1 MLPQLKLK
9 ADFSYRPSS
18 YDVKDV
24 EPEFRYIQDSWES
37 MDIAVNTETGRIS
50 KIKEDVQ
57 LFTTNVYADY
67 NQTFGKH
74 TLGGLVGFNQ
84 EVWKKEQ
91 LSAGNTGIMS
101 IGAPTLGNT
110 YGVNPSKGEVDEHW
124 AVRGVFMRIN
134 YNYSD
139 RYLFEMNGRYDGS
152 SKFPHDSRFKF
163 FPSFSA
169 AWRLSEESFMA
180 DTRSW
185 LDNLKIRASYGSIG
199 NQNVANYGFYSRMG
213 SSQSSAMINGQ
224 RPYQVNP
231 PGLISPDFT
240 WETATTIN
248 GGLDV
253 SLLSNRLNYSF
264 DIYRRETKD
273 IIMDGST
280 YPSVLGTS
288 APMVNS
294 GKLRT
299 HGWEM
304 SLGWKDRLSNGFF
317 YDLNF
322 VLSDY
327 QTEVALFNGNDNC
340 SLGSLYTGKKVGE
353 IWGYVTDRI
362 LQEGDIA
369 NNLIIQYTDENGNNL
384 HRPNESNSAYYP
396 GDIMYKDING
406 DGKVDRGLNTLDD
419 HGDLKVL
426 GNNTPRLKFGLTGNF
441 AWKGFDLNLFFQ
453 GVGKRDV
460 WISDKTYWGDED
472 GPGSKKVYENS
483 WTPEQTDAKY
493 PLYGARRSQNWYTQS
508 AYMFNGAYLRLKQAI
523 LGYTVPAEITNKIKM
538 SKLRVYVS
546 GFNLFEIT
554 ELPDVYDPDL
564 LSTSYPQMRSIA
576 LGVQVGF

>member
-1 MLPQLKLK
+1 
-9 ADFSYRPSS
+9 
-18 YDVKDV
+18 
-24 EPEFRYIQDSWES
+24 
-37 MDIAVNTETGRIS
+37 
-50 KIKEDVQ
+50 
-57 LFTTNVYADY
+57 
-67 NQTFGKH
+67 
-74 TLGGLVGFNQ
+74 
-84 EVWKKEQ
+84 
-91 LSAGNTGIMS
+91 
-101 IGAPTLGNT
+101 
-110 YGVNPSKGEVDEHW
+110 
-124 AVRGVFMRIN
+124 
-134 YNYSD
+134 
-139 RYLFEMNGRYDGS
+139 
-152 SKFPHDSRFKF
+152 
-163 FPSFSA
+163 
-169 AWRLSEESFMA
+169 
-180 DTRSW
+180 
-185 LDNLKIRASYGSIG
+185 
-199 NQNVANYGFYSRMG
+199 
-213 SSQSSAMINGQ
+213 
-224 RPYQVNP
+224 
-231 PGLISPDFT
+231 
-240 WETATTIN
+240 
-248 GGLDV
+248 
-253 SLLSNRLNYSF
+253 
-264 DIYRRETKD
+264 
-273 IIMDGST
+273 MDGST

-426 GNNTPRLKFGLTGNF
+426 GNNTPRLKFGLTANF

>member
-185 LDNLKIRASYGSIG
+185 LDNLKVRASYGSIG

-426 GNNTPRLKFGLTGNF
+426 GNNTPRLKFGLTANF

>member
-1 MLPQLKLK
+1 MKLK

-322 VLSDY
+322 VLSD
-327 QTEVALFNGNDNC
+327 
-340 SLGSLYTGKKVGE
+340 
-353 IWGYVTDRI
+353 
-362 LQEGDIA
+362 
-369 NNLIIQYTDENGNNL
+369 
-384 HRPNESNSAYYP
+384 
-396 GDIMYKDING
+396 
-406 DGKVDRGLNTLDD
+406 
-419 HGDLKVL
+419 
-426 GNNTPRLKFGLTGNF
+426 
-441 AWKGFDLNLFFQ
+441 
-453 GVGKRDV
+453 
-460 WISDKTYWGDED
+460 
-472 GPGSKKVYENS
+472 
-483 WTPEQTDAKY
+483 
-493 PLYGARRSQNWYTQS
+493 
-508 AYMFNGAYLRLKQAI
+508 
-523 LGYTVPAEITNKIKM
+523 
-538 SKLRVYVS
+538 
-546 GFNLFEIT
+546 
-554 ELPDVYDPDL
+554 
-564 LSTSYPQMRSIA
+564 
-576 LGVQVGF
+576 

>member
-1 MLPQLKLK
+1 
-9 ADFSYRPSS
+9 
-18 YDVKDV
+18 
-24 EPEFRYIQDSWES
+24 
-37 MDIAVNTETGRIS
+37 
-50 KIKEDVQ
+50 
-57 LFTTNVYADY
+57 
-67 NQTFGKH
+67 
-74 TLGGLVGFNQ
+74 
-84 EVWKKEQ
+84 
-91 LSAGNTGIMS
+91 MS

-426 GNNTPRLKFGLTGNF
+426 GNNTPRLKFGLTANF

>member
-1 MLPQLKLK
+1 
-9 ADFSYRPSS
+9 
-18 YDVKDV
+18 
-24 EPEFRYIQDSWES
+24 

-74 TLGGLVGFNQ
+74 MLGGLVGFNQ

-426 GNNTPRLKFGLTGNF
+426 GNNTPRLKFGLTANF

>member
-9 ADFSYRPSS
+9 AVFSYRPSS

-185 LDNLKIRASYGSIG
+185 LDNLKVRASYGSIG

-426 GNNTPRLKFGLTGNF
+426 GNNTPRLKFGLTANF

>member
-1 MLPQLKLK
+1 MKLK

>member
-1 MLPQLKLK
+1 
-9 ADFSYRPSS
+9 
-18 YDVKDV
+18 
-24 EPEFRYIQDSWES
+24 
-37 MDIAVNTETGRIS
+37 
-50 KIKEDVQ
+50 
-57 LFTTNVYADY
+57 
-67 NQTFGKH
+67 
-74 TLGGLVGFNQ
+74 
-84 EVWKKEQ
+84 
-91 LSAGNTGIMS
+91 
-101 IGAPTLGNT
+101 
-110 YGVNPSKGEVDEHW
+110 
-124 AVRGVFMRIN
+124 
-134 YNYSD
+134 
-139 RYLFEMNGRYDGS
+139 MNGRYDGS
-152 SKFPHDSRFKF
+152 SKFPHDSRFKL

-185 LDNLKIRASYGSIG
+185 LDNLKVRASYGSIG

-426 GNNTPRLKFGLTGNF
+426 GNNTPRLKFGLTANF

-453 GVGKRDV
+453 GVVRETFGLVTRHTGVMKTVRVAKRCMK
-460 WISDKTYWGDED
+460 IHGLR
-472 GPGSKKVYENS
+472 N
-483 WTPEQTDAKY
+483 
-493 PLYGARRSQNWYTQS
+493 RRMPNILFTVPVVHENWYTQS

-523 LGYTVPAEITNKIKM
+523 LGYTVPAEITNKIK
-538 SKLRVYVS
+538 
-546 GFNLFEIT
+546 
-554 ELPDVYDPDL
+554 
-564 LSTSYPQMRSIA
+564 
-576 LGVQVGF
+576 